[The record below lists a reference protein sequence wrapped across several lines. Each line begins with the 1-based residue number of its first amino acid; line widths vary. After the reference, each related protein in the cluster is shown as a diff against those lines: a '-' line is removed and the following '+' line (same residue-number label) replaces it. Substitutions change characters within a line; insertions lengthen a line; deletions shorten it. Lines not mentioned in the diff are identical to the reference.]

1 MADLRGRERAYY
13 VTRMFS
19 RIAPHYDLLNTV
31 MTAGRHH
38 AWRRMAAETAVGPTS
53 GTALDV
59 AAGTCDFALDLAR
72 RPSVSHVVAL
82 DRSGEMLS
90 VGRSKA
96 DRRGLTQALT
106 LAVGDA
112 HDLPFADDRFM
123 CATVGFGVRNY
134 ADVGA
139 AMREMVRV
147 VAPGGK
153 VVVLEIVR
161 TEGWLG
167 WGRLF
172 RFYFRRVTPWLG
184 ALIAR
189 DREAY
194 TYLPESVAAFYSAGQ
209 LASMMEEAGLQKVET
224 RSLALGT
231 VAIIS
236 GEKGP

>member
-1 MADLRGRERAYY
+1 M
-13 VTRMFS
+13 TRMFS
-19 RIAPHYDLLNTV
+19 RIARHYDLLNTV

-38 AWRRMAAETAVGPTS
+38 AWRRMAAETAVGPMS
-53 GTALDV
+53 GPALDV

-72 RPSVSHVVAL
+72 RQSVSHVVAL

-96 DRRGLTQALT
+96 RRRDLSQALT
-106 LAVGDA
+106 LVVGDA
-112 HDLPFADDRFM
+112 HELPFRDGQFI

-134 ADVGA
+134 ADVGRA
-139 AMREMVRV
+139 IREMVRV
-147 VAPGGK
+147 VGLGGK

-161 TEGWLG
+161 NEGRLG

-172 RFYFRRVTPWLG
+172 RLYFRRVTPLLG
-184 ALIAR
+184 ALLAR

-194 TYLPESVAAFYSAGQ
+194 TYLPESVAAFHSVEE
-209 LASMMEEAGLQKVET
+209 LARMMEAAGLQRVQT

-236 GEKGP
+236 GEKGPAPTA